1 MSNRVNQ
8 VLPFHTLCVIIL
20 LLTIFTKKVNR
31 KGRIKLDYMKLAQKI
46 LIENREI
53 TEDEALN
60 ILHSEEEWWSI
71 FAAGVYL
78 KNQVSRNSLRL
89 NVLLSAKQGICNEDC
104 GYCAQSR
111 RSTEKIA
118 KYGLVPNA
126 VILKKAIL
134 AKKNHASV
142 FCIALSGTKPSK
154 KEVNQLC
161 EIIPII
167 KKRLNLEICL
177 SAGFVDDKQ
186 LEQLK
191 SVGIDRI
198 NHNLNT
204 PRENYRKIAS
214 THNYDDRCATLEKVH
229 DHQINVCSGFI
240 CGMGETDEELVEL
253 AFDLKR
259 RNPFSI
265 PVNFLLAIDGTP
277 LAGKNELTPLKCL
290 KIMVM
295 MRFIFPNKELRLSA
309 GREKHF
315 EHLQS
320 MALLLVNST
329 FLGDY
334 LTEEGENKNV
344 DLNILR
350 TLGLDIESN

>member
-1 MSNRVNQ
+1 M
-8 VLPFHTLCVIIL
+8 
-20 LLTIFTKKVNR
+20 
-31 KGRIKLDYMKLAQKI
+31 
-46 LIENREI
+46 
-53 TEDEALN
+53 
-60 ILHSEEEWWSI
+60 
-71 FAAGVYL
+71 
-78 KNQVSRNSLRL
+78 
-89 NVLLSAKQGICNEDC
+89 
-104 GYCAQSR
+104 
-111 RSTEKIA
+111 
-118 KYGLVPNA
+118 
-126 VILKKAIL
+126 
-134 AKKNHASV
+134 
-142 FCIALSGTKPSK
+142 
-154 KEVNQLC
+154 
-161 EIIPII
+161 
-167 KKRLNLEICL
+167 
-177 SAGFVDDKQ
+177 
-186 LEQLK
+186 
-191 SVGIDRI
+191 
-198 NHNLNT
+198 
-204 PRENYRKIAS
+204 
-214 THNYDDRCATLEKVH
+214 EKVH

>member
-1 MSNRVNQ
+1 MN
-8 VLPFHTLCVIIL
+8 
-20 LLTIFTKKVNR
+20 
-31 KGRIKLDYMKLAQKI
+31 YMTLAQDI
-46 LIENREI
+46 LAGNREI
-53 TEDEALN
+53 TEEEALN
-60 ILHSEEEWWSI
+60 ILHSKEDWWSI
-71 FAAGVYL
+71 FAAAVYL
-78 KNQVSRNSLRL
+78 KNQVTQNSLRL

-111 RSTEKIA
+111 RSKEDIE

-154 KEVNQLC
+154 REVNQLC
-161 EIIPII
+161 EIIPTI
-167 KKRLNLEICL
+167 KSRLGLEICL

-186 LEQLK
+186 LAQLK
-191 SVGIDRI
+191 NAGIDRI

-204 PRENYRKIAS
+204 PRENYRKIAT
-214 THNYDDRCATLEKVH
+214 THNYDDRCATLERVNE
-229 DHQINVCSGFI
+229 HQIDVCSGFI

-253 AFDLKR
+253 AFDLKS

-265 PVNFLLAIDGTP
+265 PVNFLLAIEGTP
-277 LAGKNELTPLKCL
+277 LEGKNELTPLKCL
-290 KIMVM
+290 KIMTM

-315 EHLQS
+315 NFLQP

-344 DLNILR
+344 DLDLLENLD
-350 TLGLDIESN
+350 LDIENS